1 MTGLSR
7 SVCNLRRE
15 PTCFSDFNPYTPR
28 DYFTLITPTQKAFP
42 FFQTVASSNKQEGG
56 NTQPPLL
63 SIKDVPLHRSM
74 STGCQNY
81 TQLKQTN
88 KTSCVSWIWD
98 GGYKWVNRC
107 RRMDDDVVAAWMRLI
122 LLSPFGWVCCCSLD
136 RVVVAAWMRLLSP
149 FRWGCCR
156 RLDDLLLLPF
166 ASGWRCCCSLAR
178 FVIVVT
184 IWMRLIL
191 GWHCCHCLDEV
202 DIRLTLSSLFGWG
215 WSVTT
220 AMWTCYSLVYCPK
233 AGTFL
238 SLLVCVTL
246 LL

>member
-88 KTSCVSWIWD
+88 KTSCVSWIWG

-107 RRMDDDVVAAWMRLI
+107 RRLDEFVVAAWI
-122 LLSPFGWVCCCSLD
+122 GLLLQLG
-136 RVVVAAWMRLLSP
+136 
-149 FRWGCCR
+149 WGCCR